1 MKKSKYEIAMLVK
14 ELLELKL
21 EEERRRRWTDRLR
34 FGGRANIINQDTIE
48 IDPSGFKILSQSK
61 NTDGDTLIEWEAEGH
76 VKSSLVV
83 SRMDTVRRS
92 GTLVIKSNGEAE
104 LL

>member
-1 MKKSKYEIAMLVK
+1 MTKSKYEIAMLVK

-21 EEERRRRWTDRLR
+21 EEERRRKWTDRLR
-34 FGGRANIINQDTIE
+34 FGGRANIINHDTVE

-61 NTDGDTLIEWEAEGH
+61 NTNGDTLIEWEAIGH
-76 VKSSLVV
+76 VKSSLYV
-83 SRMDTVRRS
+83 SRLDPVRRS
-92 GTLVIKSNGEAE
+92 GTLLIKSNGDAE